1 MLQPLNKDLK
11 VKISDGTKIPSTEIP
26 EVDILQLNGDIIKG
40 VWMIYD
46 LPDSRHSNEIASQ
59 LEKNYYLFRALN
71 NHSQIKIVWVFNGQ
85 VIITN
90 NDTSFI

>member
-1 MLQPLNKDLK
+1 

-46 LPDSRHSNEIASQ
+46 LPDSRHSNEIAS
-59 LEKNYYLFRALN
+59 
-71 NHSQIKIVWVFNGQ
+71 
-85 VIITN
+85 
-90 NDTSFI
+90 